1 MSRSK
6 INELLSRARQIS
18 NEAERIE
25 KSQSPIIGVRPSTR
39 LSSSFQKKSPSP
51 VSQTSFLSNED
62 RSPIIEHPS
71 NRTYRN
77 IGIKKH
83 SLTPDITKK
92 KPFPQTLETEDSIV
106 KVHTIVEEIA
116 KNKLEF
122 CKQIEKHV
130 KFEDNAAENLIT
142 NLKNQ
147 KKLISQDPKIKLIEE
162 KYKKKNEQ
170 ILEIFKLEAL
180 KTDNKLK
187 TLRNEND
194 KLKSII
200 SNPQLP
206 QSQRKR
212 SSLKDT
218 LYALSLA
225 SFDKNFNTC
234 INELCNNCKESRD
247 VLLLE
252 VCVNK

>member
-83 SLTPDITKK
+83 SLK
-92 KPFPQTLETEDSIV
+92 SIR
-106 KVHTIVEEIA
+106 
-116 KNKLEF
+116 L
-122 CKQIEKHV
+122 
-130 KFEDNAAENLIT
+130 L
-142 NLKNQ
+142 
-147 KKLISQDPKIKLIEE
+147 KKLQKINL
-162 KYKKKNEQ
+162 N
-170 ILEIFKLEAL
+170 FA
-180 KTDNKLK
+180 NKLK
-187 TLRNEND
+187 NM
-194 KLKSII
+194 
-200 SNPQLP
+200 
-206 QSQRKR
+206 
-212 SSLKDT
+212 
-218 LYALSLA
+218 
-225 SFDKNFNTC
+225 
-234 INELCNNCKESRD
+234 
-247 VLLLE
+247 
-252 VCVNK
+252 